1 MFGVA
6 SDRSRLARH
15 PYSQVIM
22 AVSGLVRLDIINYSF
37 ILSHDI

>member
-1 MFGVA
+1 MFVVA

-15 PYSQVIM
+15 PYYQVIM
-22 AVSGLVRLDIINYSF
+22 AVSGLVRLDINYSF